1 MEKNIIKIAVGLPHA
16 YPWKRENFN
25 IDNGQLKEILN
36 KYNLETMPKRMVA
49 GWKINSNI
57 FKKVLTSN
65 TPDEIVE
72 FTTNNLA
79 KEKYV
84 SEELVRDIIGRKRLN
99 NEVEIEVFKNFIKN
113 KLTIEEKKKN
123 SRNIIIWLVELVT
136 FYMATKDSSVKAV
149 DIAKEVERIL
159 NNKFKEIAHNKGK
172 IEEIQKKQGL
182 KRDDSIILIAK
193 NFKDSNDIY
202 LELLSK
208 FINDEKE
215 KNEEKEE
222 TLEDSLFDILNEGE
236 DSDSVESDEGRIVE
250 DKIEQI
256 NNPKEESNKCE
267 NENEDI
273 EKNNIDDIEVN
284 LKALARSLGYEV
296 VSRDKYISED
306 EDKEI
311 EILKELASLNKGCV
325 LSELYNAYTNIN
337 DISKEN
343 LEAIMSNFFTALK
356 IQGFEIDDEK
366 LVGDKITVNTN
377 DVLKEF
383 VFSHSI
389 ASEGEVE
396 VIVEYLS
403 WNYKGKKVTP
413 MVVKP
418 NK

>member
-136 FYMATKDSSVKAV
+136 FYMATKDSSVKAI

-236 DSDSVESDEGRIVE
+236 DSDSVESDEGKIVE

-366 LVGDKITVNTN
+366 SVGDKITVNTN
-377 DVLKEF
+377 DLLKEF

>member
-396 VIVEYLS
+396 GIVEYLS